1 MTHPAR
7 PGFASP
13 ARHLAGALFGLLT
26 WLTFGALAQ
35 PALVISEFMADNDGA
50 LADGFGH
57 YPDWIE
63 IHNPDAQSVE
73 LAGWRLVGG
82 QNAWTFPHRTLAP
95 GAYMVVFASGLS
107 LPDSTDPAGNLH
119 ADFALDTR
127 GEPLALVSPSGQ
139 IVFEYPAP
147 VPAQHRDVSYGLVT
161 EQQVLLAG
169 DSAGRWLVP
178 DDAVDPAWR
187 GGAAFDDS
195 SWGAGEAAVGFNLDP
210 GPVLNHRGAVI
221 AYQVAAGTPGTQNYG
236 GSLGMDFVVVQP
248 LLVTQLGVFDDGANG
263 LRTTLTAQLW
273 RRDDRGTPTA
283 FGDDRG
289 ANLLAALTFT
299 SADPGT
305 LDGGS
310 RFKPLPQP
318 LALVPGSYTM
328 VAYGY
333 NDAERNGNTGTG
345 SGSEALFTDTGG
357 GAIRFVGVSRYGAA
371 GVFPTTADG
380 GPEDRYAAGTFTY
393 LPGADPDLR
402 TDVRTAMHQRNAT
415 LLLRV
420 PFDLTNATAWTSYL
434 LRLGYDDGFVVWL
447 NGTELARHNA
457 PDALEG
463 ATAATATAA
472 GNGIASL
479 PFVPAPGLLHE
490 GRNWLA
496 VQGFNLSADD
506 RDFILLPE
514 LAAVRLETGSP
525 RFFRTPTPG
534 GPNAESGI
542 VAFAD
547 EPVFSVP
554 RGFFE
559 APFTV
564 ELSTPTPGAEVRYT
578 TDASTPS
585 PSHGARYTGPIPIS
599 TTTVLRA
606 MTHGDGL
613 EPSRVVTHTYLFLQ
627 DVAVQSGAPAGYPAS
642 WGNVKADYGMVSNAT
657 TYARAAGNSAFA
669 PEQARAAVA
678 TSLRALP
685 SLCLNTDLAH
695 LFDPATGLYLNPAG
709 RGESWERPVSA
720 ELLWPDGSDGFEVNA
735 GLQTMGW
742 TSRSLEATPKLSF
755 RLLFER
761 QYGPGWLR
769 YPFFGPDAAPQFNS
783 IALRANSRDTWV
795 AEYAG
800 FGSALYLADQWAK
813 QAQLDMGQP
822 APHGRF
828 VHLYLNGLYWGIY
841 NPTERPDA
849 AFAAS
854 YLGGDR
860 ADFDVIKFCCPDMIE
875 DGDMAAWNDLLE
887 ACRAGL
893 SSEAAYQRVQGN
905 DPDGTR
911 NPALPRLLDVDNFID
926 YVINGQ
932 FHASVDWPGNYYV
945 ARNKDE
951 SRSEGFK
958 FFQWDNDLAFSGG
971 DLNANKV
978 RTDPGN
984 SWWTTSPG
992 EVDIALR
999 RNVEYRLRFADHVY
1013 RHFFHDGALTPSA
1026 NLARWQQLAA
1036 TIEPALYAE
1045 AVRWGDAR
1053 ASQRTVQD
1061 HWRRRSQYLVDTYF
1075 PARTGIV
1082 LSQLRTQGLYPRVN
1096 APEFDRHGGTVP
1108 AGFALQLTATNSIYC
1123 TTDGSD
1129 PRLPGGAVNP
1139 LATRLPATAALVLDR
1154 STTLRSR
1161 ALDGTNWSALHEARF
1176 IVGRA
1181 PGPGDLSISELDYH
1195 PAGPTEAERQAGF
1208 DDAER
1213 FEFVELVN
1221 TTDQPLDLR
1230 GLRFT
1235 RGLEFD
1241 WTASALDTLGPGE
1254 CLLLVADPAAF
1265 ALRHGTDF
1273 AARVA
1278 GVFAHGTHLNNGG
1291 ERLTLENDA
1300 GQVVCDL
1307 TYHDG
1312 NPWPPSPDGQGPTL
1326 VLDDPR
1332 DPSNPARWRASLLPG
1347 GTPGEIV
1354 SFPEEWR
1361 RLHFSAAERRD
1372 PAVSGDL
1379 ADPDGD
1385 GCSNL
1390 LELAFGSDPRH
1401 ADPADGRL
1409 LARIERVPADGLPQA
1424 HFILRFRCPAGGSPA
1439 VAIET
1444 STDLADWVR
1453 GEAALAPT
1461 TVERDPDGL
1470 WETVEYRTIAPL
1482 PSDRRAQAYWR
1493 LEVTPRP
1500 GTAGRVPQ
1508 ASPALPRE

>member
-1 MTHPAR
+1 LWGVITCLV
-7 PGFASP
+7 AS
-13 ARHLAGALFGLLT
+13 T
-26 WLTFGALAQ
+26 LAQ
-35 PALVISEFMADNDGA
+35 PALVISEFMADNDGV

-57 YPDWIE
+57 FPDWIE

-82 QNAWTFPHRTLAP
+82 QNAWTFPQRALAP
-95 GAYMVVFASGLS
+95 GGYLVVFASGLS
-107 LPDSTDPAGNLH
+107 LPGSTDPAGNLH
-119 ADFALDTR
+119 ADFALDAR
-127 GEPLALVSPSGQ
+127 GEPLALVDPSGQ
-139 IVFEYPAP
+139 MVFEYAAP
-147 VPAQHRDVSYGLVT
+147 IPAQHRDISYGLVT
-161 EQQVLLAG
+161 EQHVLLAG
-169 DSAGRWLVP
+169 DSAARWLVP
-178 DDAVDPAWR
+178 DRAVDPAWR

-195 SWGAGEAAVGFNLDP
+195 SWGAGEAAVGFNLGP
-210 GPVLNHRGAVI
+210 GPVLNNRGAVT
-221 AYQVAAGTPGTQNYG
+221 AYQIAAGTPGTQNYG

-248 LLVTQLGVFDDGANG
+248 VLVTQLGVFDDGGNG
-263 LRTTLTAQLW
+263 LHATLTAQLW

-283 FGDDRG
+283 YGDDRG
-289 ANLLAALTFT
+289 AGLLATLTFT
-299 SADPGT
+299 PADPGT
-305 LDGGS
+305 LEGGS

-318 LALVPGSYTM
+318 LALIPGGYAI
-328 VAYGY
+328 VASGY

-345 SGSEALFTDTGG
+345 SGSEALSTDGGG

-371 GVFPTTADG
+371 AAFPTTADG
-380 GPEDRYAAGTFTY
+380 GPENRYAAGTFTY

-402 TDVRTAMHQRNAT
+402 TDVRAAMHQRSAT
-415 LLLRV
+415 LLVRV

-434 LRLGYDDGFVVWL
+434 LKLGYDDGFVVWL

-457 PDALEG
+457 PDELEG
-463 ATAATATAA
+463 ATATAATAA
-472 GNGIASL
+472 GNGLASL
-479 PFVPAPGLLHE
+479 PFVPAPGRLHA

-496 VQGFNLSADD
+496 IQGFNLSADD
-506 RDFILLPE
+506 GDFILLPE
-514 LAAVRLETGSP
+514 LVAVRLETGSP
-525 RFFRTPTPG
+525 RFFRTATPG

-542 VAFAD
+542 VAFAE

-554 RGFFE
+554 RGYFE

-564 ELSTPTPGAEVRYT
+564 ELSTPKPGAGVWYT

-585 PSHGARYTGPIPIS
+585 ASHGARYTGPIPIS
-599 TTTVLRA
+599 TTTILRA

-613 EPSRVVTHTYLFLQ
+613 EPSRVVTHTYLFPA
-627 DVAVQSGAPAGYPAS
+627 DVAVQRGAPAGYPTS
-642 WGNVKADYGMVSNAT
+642 WGSVKADYGMVSNAT
-657 TYARAAGNSAFA
+657 TYARAAGNPAYT

-685 SLCLNTDLAH
+685 ALCLNTDPAH
-695 LFDPATGLYLNPAG
+695 LFDSATGLYLNPAG

-720 ELLWPDGSDGFEVNA
+720 ELLWPDGSTGFEVNA

-742 TSRSLEATPKLSF
+742 TSRSLEATPKLNF

-769 YPFFGPDAAPQFNS
+769 YPFFGPDAASQFNS
-783 IALRANSRDTWV
+783 IALRANSRDTWA

-800 FGSALYLADQWAK
+800 FGSAFYLADQWAK

-860 ADFDVIKFCCPDMIE
+860 TDFDVIKFCCPDMVE
-875 DGDMAAWNDLLE
+875 DGDMTAWNDLLE

-893 SSEAAYQRVQGN
+893 TSAAAYQRVQGN

-945 ARNKDE
+945 GRDRDE

-999 RNVEYRLRFADHVY
+999 RNPEYRLRFADHVY
-1013 RHFFHDGALTPSA
+1013 RHFFHEGALTPSA
-1026 NLARWQQLAA
+1026 NIARWQQLAS
-1036 TIEPALYAE
+1036 ILEPALYAE
-1045 AVRWGDAR
+1045 AARWGDAR

-1061 HWRRRSQYLVDTYF
+1061 HWRRRSQYMVNTYF

-1082 LSQLRTQGLYPRVN
+1082 LSQLRSYSLYPRVN

-1108 AGFALQLTATNSIYC
+1108 AGFTLQLTSTNAIYC

-1129 PRLPGGAVNP
+1129 PRLPGGAPNP
-1139 LATRLPATAALVLDR
+1139 LAIRLPASAALVFDH
-1154 STTLRSR
+1154 STTLRAR

-1176 IVGRA
+1176 IVGGA
-1181 PGPGDLSISELDYH
+1181 PGPGDLAISELNYH
-1195 PAGPTEAERQAGF
+1195 PAEPTAAEREAGF
-1208 DDAER
+1208 EDAEE
-1213 FEFVELVN
+1213 FEFLELVN
-1221 TTDQPLDLR
+1221 PTDQSLDLR

-1235 RGLEFD
+1235 HGLEFD
-1241 WTASALDTLGPGE
+1241 WTRAGLDTLGARE

-1265 ALRHGTDF
+1265 VLRHGTDF
-1273 AARVA
+1273 APRVA
-1278 GVFAHGTHLNNGG
+1278 GAFANSTRLSNGG
-1291 ERLTLENDA
+1291 ERLTLVNTA
-1300 GQVVCDL
+1300 GQVVLDFAYGDAL
-1307 TYHDG
+1307 
-1312 NPWPPSPDGQGPTL
+1312 PWPVTPDGLGPSL
-1326 VLDDPR
+1326 VLDDQREPS
-1332 DPSNPARWRASLLPG
+1332 DPKRWRASLQPG
-1347 GTPGEIV
+1347 GTPGEVV
-1354 SFPEEWR
+1354 SFAEEWR
-1361 RLHFSAAERRD
+1361 RLHFTAAERRD

-1385 GCSNL
+1385 GCGNL
-1390 LELAFGSDPRH
+1390 LELASGSDPRH

-1409 LARIERVPADGLPQA
+1409 SVRIERVPVDGLPQM
-1424 HFILRFRCPAGGSPA
+1424 HVILRFRRPAGGSPE
-1439 VAIET
+1439 VALES
-1444 STDLADWVR
+1444 STDLTHWDR
-1453 GEAALAPT
+1453 GEAALTPT
-1461 TVERDPDGL
+1461 TAERDPGGL
-1470 WETVEYRTIAPL
+1470 WETVEYRTLAPL
-1482 PSDRRAQAYWR
+1482 PADGPAHTYWR
-1493 LEVTPRP
+1493 VKVTSQP
-1500 GTAGRVPQ
+1500 GTAGGVLLT
-1508 ASPALPRE
+1508 SPTPPRDQGDRQSR